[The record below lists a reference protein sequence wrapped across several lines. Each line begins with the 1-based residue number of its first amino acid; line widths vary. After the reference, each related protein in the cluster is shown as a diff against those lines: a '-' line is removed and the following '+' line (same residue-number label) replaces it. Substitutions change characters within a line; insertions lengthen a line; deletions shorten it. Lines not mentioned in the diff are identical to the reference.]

1 MSKTYASWRDY
12 PSAQWRWPS
21 FSPQEIACRGT
32 GKLMVNATAMD
43 RLQTLRTRLGKP
55 MVVNSAY
62 RSPEHNKR
70 VGGAK
75 ASQHLTATAFD
86 VRMENH
92 APHAFERLA
101 RECGFTGFGHYP
113 KSGFMHID
121 IGPARRWNDGNWF
134 PLPGKTPSFQAEAAP
149 ESIKAALLK
158 PEILASA
165 GGLVTGAGAVA
176 QGNGPIQYALAG
188 VLVLAAVAVAA
199 VVVIRTLRNRRA
211 D

>member
-1 MSKTYASWRDY
+1 MIN
-12 PSAQWRWPS
+12 
-21 FSPQEIACRGT
+21 E
-32 GKLMVNATAMD
+32 TAMD
-43 RLQTLRTRLGKP
+43 RLQALRTRLGKP

-75 ASQHLTATAFD
+75 SSQHLLATAFD

-92 APHAFERLA
+92 SPHAFERLA

-134 PLPGKTPSFQAEAAP
+134 PLPGKTPSFQPEAKP
-149 ESIKAALLK
+149 ETVVAALVK
-158 PEILASA
+158 PEILTSA
-165 GGLVTGAGAVA
+165 GGLVGSAAMVA
-176 QGNGPIQYALAG
+176 QGDGPVQYAFAA
-188 VLVLAAVAVAA
+188 VLVLAAVVVGA
-199 VVVIRTLRNRRA
+199 VVVFRVLKNRHA